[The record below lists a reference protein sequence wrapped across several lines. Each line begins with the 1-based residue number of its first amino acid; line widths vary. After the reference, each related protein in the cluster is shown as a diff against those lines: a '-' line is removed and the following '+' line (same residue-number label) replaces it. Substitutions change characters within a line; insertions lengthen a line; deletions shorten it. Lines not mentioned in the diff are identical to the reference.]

1 MVALYR
7 PGPLEGGM
15 VNDFI
20 KRKHGETKVE
30 YPHPMLEPVLVE
42 TYGVMVYQEQIMQ
55 VASTMAGF
63 TLGQADELRR
73 AMGKKKP
80 EVLAA
85 KRKDFLAGALQKGV
99 SEKTANEVFDLM
111 EFFSGYGFNK
121 SHSAAYGIVTY
132 QTAWLRC
139 HYAAEYMAAILTSF
153 MQSADKV
160 TTYIEACRNAGLEI
174 LPPDINLSYTDF
186 SDRKSVV

>member
-1 MVALYR
+1 
-7 PGPLEGGM
+7 
-15 VNDFI
+15 
-20 KRKHGETKVE
+20 
-30 YPHPMLEPVLVE
+30 
-42 TYGVMVYQEQIMQ
+42 
-55 VASTMAGF
+55 
-63 TLGQADELRR
+63 
-73 AMGKKKP
+73 
-80 EVLAA
+80 
-85 KRKDFLAGALQKGV
+85 
-99 SEKTANEVFDLM
+99 M

-186 SDRKSVV
+186 SVHDGKVRFGLAAIKNVGREIINQIIEERNANGEFTSLTDLCSHFGKFNPLRCAG